1 MWKMKLTAKLGKTQ
15 GPVLQ
20 CKYAF
25 RTQGWVSLYKDIF
38 VVLGAG
44 KVRMYL
50 LLENRKES
58 LAKYENELPTYM
70 QFLTICQVCPCP

>member
-1 MWKMKLTAKLGKTQ
+1 MWKMKLRAKLGKAQ

-25 RTQGWVSLYKDIF
+25 RTQRWASLHKDIF
-38 VVLGAG
+38 IVLDAG

-50 LLENRKES
+50 LRQNRKES
-58 LAKYENELPTYM
+58 LAKHENKELAIYM
-70 QFLTICQVCPCP
+70 QFLTICQVFP